1 MDEISNKTLA
11 TLLVVAIVISLAGTF
26 FAMRGVSQVTNYIT
40 GAQSSSDS
48 GTAQVNISESLSI
61 VLTQDSVDFGTGQRN
76 NDFPVGS
83 ECNISSNESQP
94 SCWNTSGAGGTWG
107 SAGAGPVDFTLE
119 NDGNVN
125 AEIQINSTASA
136 DFFGTCDVE
145 TAITG
150 GDPQYFF
157 ATRNTTENG
166 CRSGGNNTWTEFTA
180 VPQDICANLTYD
192 NTNDEVNIS
201 IKIHVPAGPAGVC
214 SNTVDFS
221 AAKNY

>member
-76 NDFPVGS
+76 NDLAVGS
-83 ECNISSNESQP
+83 ECNITSNASQP
-94 SCWNTSGAGGTWG
+94 SCWNTSGAGGSWG
-107 SAGAGPVDFTLE
+107 TTGGGPGDFTLE

-125 AEIQINSTASA
+125 VSTILPTVAMNMVDNPKLKEIAEE
-136 DFFGTCDVE
+136 VE
-145 TAITG
+145 VKLKKVI
-150 GDPQYFF
+150 
-157 ATRNTTENG
+157 
-166 CRSGGNNTWTEFTA
+166 
-180 VPQDICANLTYD
+180 D
-192 NTNDEVNIS
+192 NI
-201 IKIHVPAGPAGVC
+201 
-214 SNTVDFS
+214 
-221 AAKNY
+221 